1 MKPGGVSVKNT
12 QWLYHG
18 FAIAVVIAWGLSF
31 ISTRV
36 LLDGGLS
43 PIEIY
48 IYRFTLAYLSMLA
61 ICHKRV
67 FAASLRDEL
76 MFVVC
81 GIVAGSV
88 YFIAENVALEYTLV
102 SNVSLITSLSPLLT
116 VLMAGFIYKSSRPA
130 RSAYIG
136 STVAFLGV
144 GLVIFNSSF
153 NMSVNPLGDMLAL
166 LAAFCWAAYSI
177 MIKPLNAHYDARFIT
192 RKVFFYG
199 VITAIPF
206 FAVDPH
212 ITPLSVILT
221 PGVAFNLLY
230 LSLVCSLGA
239 YLLWAVAVIKIGALK
254 ASNYLYFQPVV
265 TLVFSV
271 LILGEHITVVGG
283 SGCLMILLG
292 VWLSDFLQKRTW
304 RRPRLKSSRR

>member
-1 MKPGGVSVKNT
+1 MKPGGVSVKTT
-12 QWLYHG
+12 QWLYHVY
-18 FAIAVVIAWGLSF
+18 ALVVVVAWGLSF

-36 LLDGGLS
+36 LLDSGLS

-48 IYRFTLAYLSMLA
+48 IYRFTLAYLSLLT
-61 ICHKRV
+61 ISHKRI
-67 FAASLRDEL
+67 FAATLRDEL
-76 MFVVC
+76 MLVVC
-81 GIVAGSV
+81 GLVAGSV

-116 VLMAGFIYKSSRPA
+116 VMMAGFIYKSSRPG

-136 STVAFLGV
+136 SAIAFLGV
-144 GLVIFNSSF
+144 AMVIFNSSF

-166 LAAFCWAAYSI
+166 LAAVCWAVYSI
-177 MIKPLNAHYDARFIT
+177 MIKPLNANYDARFIT

-199 VITAIPF
+199 VVTAIPF
-206 FAVDPH
+206 FIADPH
-212 ITPLSVILT
+212 ITPVSTLFS
-221 PGVAFNLLY
+221 PGVAFNLIY
-230 LSLVCSLGA
+230 LSLGCSLGA
-239 YLLWAVAVIKIGALK
+239 FLLWAVAVIKIGALK

-271 LILGEHITVVGG
+271 IILGEQITLIGG

-292 VWLSDFLQKRTW
+292 VWLSDFLQKRSW
-304 RRPRLKSSRR
+304 RKPNALRN